1 MDQYLTLLLL
11 IADLFVVAI
20 TLLGVIDSVKEHE
33 TRPAAIMFLGFV
45 GHIVLIPV
53 ILLMPSMEKLVLGY
67 FGVMGLAL
75 LVFLIPAKPNKDALL
90 GSRGYI
96 RDTRERVDERDIV
109 FARNKLKPDTPQYDE
124 YYKAHP
130 EFKEVDDEIRI
141 QRSKRQLGKID
152 GRHPANTSMIH
163 ANHFISPVLGKVAEA
178 IPAEGA
184 ERKQITPEKASEVLK
199 GLAKHLGACS
209 VGACEVNP
217 DVVYSRKGEIHYGNW
232 DDWGKPFDDIPPYAL
247 VFATEMNYDN
257 VASAPHTPES
267 TESSNNYAKGAYIST
282 VISRWFKSMGYIGL
296 AQHQRHYNVITPAL
310 ALDAGLGEVGRQGYL
325 ITPRQG
331 ARVRVFAVLTD
342 MPLKTDK
349 PISFGVDEF
358 CVNCLKCAE
367 TCPSNSIPLGDKI
380 IHNGVEKWKLEAA
393 SCFKYWGEVGT
404 DCGICMATCPF
415 SRPDTLF
422 HNIIRWFISH
432 SYFARRY
439 FPYIEYALYGREWKP
454 KPVPKWLDY
463 NT

>member
-1 MDQYLTLLLL
+1 MSPFLSILLLS
-11 IADLFVVAI
+11 ADLFIVVI
-20 TLLGVIDSVKEHE
+20 TLLGVRDSVKEHE
-33 TRPAAIMFLGFV
+33 PRPTLVMLAGFI
-45 GHIVLIPV
+45 GHIALIPA
-53 ILLMPSMEKLVLGY
+53 ILYMPSVHQYIVGY
-67 FGVMGLAL
+67 FGVMGLGV

-96 RDTRERVDERDIV
+96 RDIRERVDERDIV
-109 FARNKLKPDTPQYDE
+109 FARNKLKVGTSQYDE
-124 YYKAHP
+124 YYATHP
-130 EFKEVDDEIRI
+130 ETKDIDDEIRI

-152 GRHPANTSMIH
+152 NGHPANTSMIH
-163 ANHFISPVLGKVAEA
+163 ANHSISPVLGKVAKA
-178 IPAEGA
+178 IPVEGA
-184 ERKQITPEKASEVLK
+184 SKMEITPEKATLVLK

-217 DVVYSRKGEIHYGNW
+217 DVVYSHHGEIHYGNW
-232 DDWGKPFDDIPPYAL
+232 DDWGKPMEEIPPYAL

-282 VISRWFKSMGYIGL
+282 VISQWFKSMGYIGL
-296 AQHQRHYNVITPAL
+296 AQHQRHYAVITPAL

-342 MPLKTDK
+342 MPLVPDK

-358 CVNCLKCAE
+358 CVRCLKCAE
-367 TCPSNSIPLGDKI
+367 TCPSNSIPLGDKVI
-380 IHNGVEKWKLEAA
+380 YNGVEKWKLEAS

-415 SRPDTLF
+415 SRPDTFF
-422 HNIIRWFISH
+422 HNIIRWFIAH
-432 SYFARRY
+432 SYFARMY
-439 FPYIEYALYGREWKP
+439 FPYIEYALYGRDWKP

-463 NT
+463 MA

>member
-1 MDQYLTLLLL
+1 MDQYLTILALIGTLL
-11 IADLFVVAI
+11 IAGVM
-20 TLLGVIDSVKEHE
+20 LLGAVDSVKEHE
-33 TRPAAIMFLGFV
+33 TRPAILMSLGLIL
-45 GHIVLIPV
+45 HIAWIPV
-53 ILLMPSMEKLVLGY
+53 ILYMPAYERLALGY
-67 FGVMGLAL
+67 FSVMGLAL

-96 RDTRERVDERDIV
+96 RDQVSRVDERDIV
-109 FARNKLKPDTPQYDE
+109 FARNKLKPGTKEYAE
-124 YYKAHP
+124 YYEAHP
-130 EFKEVDDEIRI
+130 ELMQVDDSIRL

-152 GRHPANTSMIH
+152 GGHPSNVSMIH
-163 ANHFISPVLGKVAEA
+163 ANHFISPVLGRVAKA
-178 IPAEGA
+178 IPADGA
-184 ERKQITPEKASEVLK
+184 TRKQLTPKKASEVLK
-199 GLAKHLGACS
+199 GLAKHLGACG

-217 DVVYSRKGEIHYGNW
+217 DVVYSHKGEIHYGNW
-232 DDWGKPFDDIPPYAL
+232 DDWGKTFDDIPPYAL

-282 VISRWFKSMGYIGL
+282 IISQWFKSMGYIGL

-325 ITPRQG
+325 ITPREG

-342 MPLKTDK
+342 MPLKADK

-367 TCPSNSIPLGDKI
+367 TCPSESIPLGEKI
-380 IHNGVEKWKLEAA
+380 IHNGVEKWKLEAE
-393 SCFKYWGEVGT
+393 SCFRYWGEVGT
-404 DCGICMATCPF
+404 DCGICMASCPF
-415 SRPDTLF
+415 SRPDTMF
-422 HNIIRWFISH
+422 HFIIKWFVAH
-432 SYFARRY
+432 SLFARKY
-439 FPYIEYALYGREWKP
+439 FPFIEYALYGRDWKP

-463 NT
+463 KS

>member
-1 MDQYLTLLLL
+1 MNQFLQLGIL
-11 IADLFVVAI
+11 IADLFIVAI
-20 TLLGVIDSVKEHE
+20 MLLGLNDSINEHE
-33 TRPAAIMFLGFV
+33 TRPAAIMLLGFI
-45 GHIVLIPV
+45 GHIALIPV
-53 ILLMPSMEKLVLGY
+53 ILYMPRFEQLVLGY
-67 FGVMGLAL
+67 FGIMGLVL
-75 LVFLIPAKPNKDALL
+75 LVFLLPAKPNKQALL
-90 GSRGYI
+90 GSRGYVKSEV
-96 RDTRERVDERDIV
+96 ERVDERDIV
-109 FARNKLKPDTPQYDE
+109 FARNKLKPGTPQYDE
-124 YYKAHP
+124 YYATHP
-130 EFKEVDDEIRI
+130 ELKEVDDEIRI

-152 GRHPANTSMIH
+152 GGHPSNVSMIH
-163 ANHFISPVLGKVAEA
+163 ANHFMSPVLGKVANA
-178 IPAEGA
+178 IPDDGS
-184 ERKQITPEKASEVLK
+184 ERKQITTEKATQVLK
-199 GLAKHLGACS
+199 GLALHLGACN

-217 DVVYSRKGEIHYGNW
+217 DVVYSHMGEIHYGNW

-282 VISRWFKSMGYIGL
+282 LISRWFKSMGYIGL
-296 AQHQRHYNVITPAL
+296 AQHQRHYDVITPAL

-342 MPLKTDK
+342 MPLKSDK

-358 CVNCLKCAE
+358 CVNCIKCAE
-367 TCPSNSIPLGDKI
+367 TCPSESIPLGEKT
-380 IHNGVEKWKLEAA
+380 IHNGVEKWKLEAE

-404 DCGICMATCPF
+404 DCGICMACCPF

-422 HNIIRWFISH
+422 HNIIRWFIAHSH
-432 SYFARRY
+432 FARIY
-439 FPYIEYALYGREWKP
+439 FPYIEYALYGKEWKP

-463 NT
+463 RS